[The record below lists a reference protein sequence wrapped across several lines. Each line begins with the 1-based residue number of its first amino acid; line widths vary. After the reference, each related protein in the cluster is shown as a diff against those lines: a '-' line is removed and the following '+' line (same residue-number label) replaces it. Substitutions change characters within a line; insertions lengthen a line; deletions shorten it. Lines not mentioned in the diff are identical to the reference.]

1 MSNLLELTGLFS
13 RLASQIET
21 GNADTNNADQSDDV
35 LVAALNQSLN
45 LSEQSR
51 VRVLDTAL
59 SLMCFTAP
67 QVFDSV
73 IEYSVNTIVSVLS
86 SSIECEVLKSDKS
99 AVLRIGGYMSAHD
112 CVRVMESCAD
122 ALGKLTEHGMLS
134 RSLLYAVIRVAVMR
148 TQFQYT
154 MQLTPVFNVQSTEEM
169 SHAHALAKLV
179 YYIPNMIPTNNQ
191 ELQLRLLIWYL
202 DPQTLLEDISQILQE
217 SIARP
222 FICLNDELYEKIKW
236 RSIIICLALSPLIFI
251 ETRSLL
257 HTWFLHTGLD
267 SVLKLQVGLVS
278 MIPDLLSRPLWWGLS
293 AEIGSKLPFSNAYFL
308 SNHSLLRKF
317 TEPLS
322 CNGFLELVQN
332 IKDSSPQTN
341 TISSLDHKSTWSIAM
356 NFPDWFYFASFLL
369 SGKSFDY
376 LQQTSS
382 SSAAASWYISWILD
396 PVTESVSGILAEKL
410 SKLSKPLVINLSTIR
425 IWLKEFQ
432 EVKAIDIQK
441 NAMFRRITFG
451 ILIGSH
457 ASINEDG
464 FELLLH
470 YVTTGIILRST
481 ESQHTRLT
489 EAVEGACSVF
499 HLTDITERISD
510 SICDTRENA
519 VDIICKIK
527 LRVVKYLIKCV
538 NNLLQFQIDQNTL
551 LLYKDLHRRILR
563 WRNQGKDVFHG
574 YKDLDDA
581 INTIS
586 SKLLRS

>member
-1 MSNLLELTGLFS
+1 
-13 RLASQIET
+13 
-21 GNADTNNADQSDDV
+21 
-35 LVAALNQSLN
+35 
-45 LSEQSR
+45 
-51 VRVLDTAL
+51 
-59 SLMCFTAP
+59 
-67 QVFDSV
+67 
-73 IEYSVNTIVSVLS
+73 
-86 SSIECEVLKSDKS
+86 
-99 AVLRIGGYMSAHD
+99 
-112 CVRVMESCAD
+112 MESCVD
-122 ALGKLTEHGMLS
+122 VLGKLTEHGMLS
-134 RSLLYAVIRVAVMR
+134 RSLLYAVVRVAVMR

-169 SHAHALAKLV
+169 SHALSKLV
-179 YYIPNMIPTNNQ
+179 YYIPKTIPTNNQ

-202 DPQTLLEDISQILQE
+202 DPQTLLEDISQLLQE
-217 SIARP
+217 AIGRP
-222 FICLNDELYEKIKW
+222 FICLNDEFYEKLKW
-236 RSIIICLALSPLIFI
+236 RSVIIFLALSPLFFI

-267 SVLKLQVGLVS
+267 SVLELQVGLVS
-278 MIPDLLSRPLWWGLS
+278 MLLDLLSRPIYWGLS

-308 SNHSLLRKF
+308 SNHNLLRTF
-317 TEPLS
+317 NEPLS
-322 CNGFLELVQN
+322 YDGFLELVHK
-332 IKDSSPQTN
+332 IKDSTPQTN
-341 TISSLDHKSTWSIAM
+341 TISMVDHKSTWSIAM

-369 SGKSFDY
+369 SGRSFDY

-382 SSAAASWYISWILD
+382 CSAAASWYISWILD

-432 EVKAIDIQK
+432 DVKAIDIQK

-451 ILIGSH
+451 ILIGSYS
-457 ASINEDG
+457 SITEDG

-481 ESQHTRLT
+481 ESQHTRLK
-489 EAVEGACSVF
+489 EAVACACSVF
-499 HLTDITERISD
+499 NLTDIAERISD
-510 SICDTRENA
+510 SVCDAREIA
-519 VDIICKIK
+519 VEIICQIK

-538 NNLLQFQIDQNTL
+538 NSLLQFQIDQNNL
-551 LLYKDLHRRILR
+551 LLYKDLHRRMLR

-586 SKLLRS
+586 SKLLHS

>member
-21 GNADTNNADQSDDV
+21 GNGDTNNADQSDDV

-99 AVLRIGGYMSAHD
+99 EVLRIGGYISAHD
-112 CVRVMESCAD
+112 CVRVMESCVD
-122 ALGKLTEHGMLS
+122 VLGKLTEHGMLS
-134 RSLLYAVIRVAVMR
+134 RSLLYAVVRVAVMR

-154 MQLTPVFNVQSTEEM
+154 MQLTPVFNLQSTEEM
-169 SHAHALAKLV
+169 SHALSKLV
-179 YYIPNMIPTNNQ
+179 YYIPKTIPTNNQ

-202 DPQTLLEDISQILQE
+202 DPQTLLQDISQLLQE
-217 SIARP
+217 AIGRP

-236 RSIIICLALSPLIFI
+236 RSVIIFLALSPLIFI

-267 SVLKLQVGLVS
+267 SVLELQAGLVS
-278 MIPDLLSRPLWWGLS
+278 MLLDLLSRPIYWGLS

-308 SNHSLLRKF
+308 SNHNLLRTF

-322 CNGFLELVQN
+322 RDGFLELVHK
-332 IKDSSPQTN
+332 IKDSTPQTN
-341 TISSLDHKSTWSIAM
+341 TISMVDHKSTWSIAM

-369 SGKSFDY
+369 FGKSFDY

-382 SSAAASWYISWILD
+382 CSAAASWYISWILD
-396 PVTESVSGILAEKL
+396 PVTESVSGILSENLSKFSKS

-432 EVKAIDIQK
+432 DVKAIDIQK
-441 NAMFRRITFG
+441 NAMFRRIIFG
-451 ILIGSH
+451 ILIGSYS
-457 ASINEDG
+457 SITEDG

-470 YVTTGIILRST
+470 YVTTGTILRST
-481 ESQHTRLT
+481 ESQHTGLK
-489 EAVEGACSVF
+489 EAVACACSVF

-510 SICDTRENA
+510 SVCDTREIA

-538 NNLLQFQIDQNTL
+538 NSLLQFQIDQNNL
-551 LLYKDLHRRILR
+551 LLYKDLQRRMLR

-586 SKLLRS
+586 M

>member
-21 GNADTNNADQSDDV
+21 GNGDTDNADQSDDV

-59 SLMCFTAP
+59 SLMCFTSP

-86 SSIECEVLKSDKS
+86 SLIECEVLKSDKS
-99 AVLRIGGYMSAHD
+99 EVLRIGGYISAHD
-112 CVRVMESCAD
+112 CVRVMESCVD
-122 ALGKLTEHGMLS
+122 VLGKLTEHGMLS
-134 RSLLYAVIRVAVMR
+134 RSLLYAVVRVAVMR

-169 SHAHALAKLV
+169 SHALSKLV
-179 YYIPNMIPTNNQ
+179 YYIPKTIPTNNQ

-202 DPQTLLEDISQILQE
+202 DPQTLLEDISQLLQE
-217 SIARP
+217 AIGRP
-222 FICLNDELYEKIKW
+222 FICLNDEFYEKLKW
-236 RSIIICLALSPLIFI
+236 RSVIIFLALSPLFFI

-267 SVLKLQVGLVS
+267 SVLELQVGLVS
-278 MIPDLLSRPLWWGLS
+278 MLLDLLSRPIYWGLS

-308 SNHSLLRKF
+308 SNHNLLRTF
-317 TEPLS
+317 NEPLS
-322 CNGFLELVQN
+322 YDGFLELVHK
-332 IKDSSPQTN
+332 IKDSTPQTN
-341 TISSLDHKSTWSIAM
+341 TISMVDHKSTWSIAM

-369 SGKSFDY
+369 SGRSFDY

-382 SSAAASWYISWILD
+382 CSAAASWYISWILD

-432 EVKAIDIQK
+432 DVKAIDIQK

-451 ILIGSH
+451 ILIGSYS
-457 ASINEDG
+457 SITEDG

-481 ESQHTRLT
+481 ESQHTRLK
-489 EAVEGACSVF
+489 EAVACACSVF
-499 HLTDITERISD
+499 NLTDIAERISD
-510 SICDTRENA
+510 SVCDAREIA
-519 VDIICKIK
+519 VEIICQIK

-538 NNLLQFQIDQNTL
+538 NSLLQFQIDQNNL
-551 LLYKDLHRRILR
+551 LLYKDLHRRMLR

-586 SKLLRS
+586 SKLLHS

>member
-1 MSNLLELTGLFS
+1 MSNLLELTRLFS

-21 GNADTNNADQSDDV
+21 GNGDTNNADQSDDV

-86 SSIECEVLKSDKS
+86 SLIECEVLKSDKS
-99 AVLRIGGYMSAHD
+99 EVLRIGGYISAHD
-112 CVRVMESCAD
+112 CVRVMESCVD
-122 ALGKLTEHGMLS
+122 VLGKLTEHGMLS
-134 RSLLYAVIRVAVMR
+134 RSLLYAVVRVAVMR

-169 SHAHALAKLV
+169 SHALSKLV
-179 YYIPNMIPTNNQ
+179 YYIPKTIPTNNQ

-202 DPQTLLEDISQILQE
+202 DPQTLLEDISQLLQE
-217 SIARP
+217 AIGRP
-222 FICLNDELYEKIKW
+222 FICLNDEFYEKLKW
-236 RSIIICLALSPLIFI
+236 RSVIIFLALSPLFFI

-267 SVLKLQVGLVS
+267 SVLELQVGLAS
-278 MIPDLLSRPLWWGLS
+278 MLLDLLSRPIYWGLS

-308 SNHSLLRKF
+308 SNHNLLRTF
-317 TEPLS
+317 NEPLS
-322 CNGFLELVQN
+322 YDGFLELVHK
-332 IKDSSPQTN
+332 IKDSTPQTN
-341 TISSLDHKSTWSIAM
+341 TISMVDHKSTWSIAM

-369 SGKSFDY
+369 SGRSFDY

-382 SSAAASWYISWILD
+382 CSAAASWYISWILD

-432 EVKAIDIQK
+432 DVKAIDIQK

-451 ILIGSH
+451 ILIGSYS
-457 ASINEDG
+457 SITEDG

-481 ESQHTRLT
+481 ESQHTRLK
-489 EAVEGACSVF
+489 EAVACACSVF
-499 HLTDITERISD
+499 NLTDIAERISD
-510 SICDTRENA
+510 SVCDAREIA
-519 VDIICKIK
+519 VEIICQIK

-538 NNLLQFQIDQNTL
+538 NSLLQFQIDQNNL
-551 LLYKDLHRRILR
+551 LLYKDLHRRMLR

-586 SKLLRS
+586 SKLLHS